1 MRLASALPLLA
12 LVLVL
17 AACTDEP
24 IEKKV
29 LAPSTTKSAEL
40 TAESLSSGVST
51 VCAANVKARDEMRAA
66 RGGNVRASQTE
77 ELTALDAM
85 IDDTCN

>member
-1 MRLASALPLLA
+1 MRFRASLPILA
-12 LVLVL
+12 LAL
-17 AACTDEP
+17 AACGDET

-29 LAPSTTKSAEL
+29 LAPSSTPVTVEL
-40 TAESLSSGVST
+40 TSESLSSGVST

-66 RGGNVRASQTE
+66 QGTKSRASQTD